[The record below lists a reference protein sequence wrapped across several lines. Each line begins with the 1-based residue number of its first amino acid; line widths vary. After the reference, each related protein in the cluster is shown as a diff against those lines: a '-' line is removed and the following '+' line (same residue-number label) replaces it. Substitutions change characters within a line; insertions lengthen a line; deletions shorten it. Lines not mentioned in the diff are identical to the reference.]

1 MSARDADTGEPP
13 AKRRAIDPI
22 APTVHPWN
30 LPAGI
35 PLLHCSSR
43 PASLQP
49 HSTRYKLFPGDTIIG
64 LGRQSREPFGLQANR
79 GIYSVERWADL
90 PRICPEMQRVT
101 FINTFT
107 AIGGPAINK
116 NGSVIGIL
124 FHSLSFT
131 PFLPSNVIL
140 KWWEYF
146 KTTGKYCCPMISF
159 VGCNLHNGRS
169 SRWVNVPTSL
179 HEGLDGI
186 LVEMASRELLSAG
199 LQEKY
204 LIIRCNG
211 KRVTTRLQLFEVL
224 VENIGQIVEP
234 SDGNRMEAIDGGGEA
249 ILSSSF
255 RAFTVRHEQILSLA
269 RQLNQEQCLATRVTV
284 QAAC

>member
-43 PASLQP
+43 PGWSWRRSPKRSSASPPLTMVEINESRSARDAYDGIASLQP

-79 GIYSVERWADL
+79 GIYR
-90 PRICPEMQRVT
+90 
-101 FINTFT
+101 
-107 AIGGPAINK
+107 
-116 NGSVIGIL
+116 
-124 FHSLSFT
+124 
-131 PFLPSNVIL
+131 
-140 KWWEYF
+140 
-146 KTTGKYCCPMISF
+146 KYCCPMISF

-224 VENIGQIVEP
+224 VENIGQIVEVTIVKAENCNTQSIYLP
-234 SDGNRMEAIDGGGEA
+234 VEEAVEKC
-249 ILSSSF
+249 F
-255 RAFTVRHEQILSLA
+255 YH
-269 RQLNQEQCLATRVTV
+269 
-284 QAAC
+284 

>member
-1 MSARDADTGEPP
+1 MKMVEINESRSARDAYD
-13 AKRRAIDPI
+13 
-22 APTVHPWN
+22 
-30 LPAGI
+30 GI
-35 PLLHCSSR
+35 
-43 PASLQP
+43 ASLQP

-79 GIYSVERWADL
+79 GIYR
-90 PRICPEMQRVT
+90 
-101 FINTFT
+101 
-107 AIGGPAINK
+107 
-116 NGSVIGIL
+116 
-124 FHSLSFT
+124 
-131 PFLPSNVIL
+131 
-140 KWWEYF
+140 
-146 KTTGKYCCPMISF
+146 KYCCPMISF

>member
-1 MSARDADTGEPP
+1 MRTPASRRRSGGRSTPSRPRCTPGISLPESLSSTAPAAQMVEINESRSARDAYD
-13 AKRRAIDPI
+13 
-22 APTVHPWN
+22 
-30 LPAGI
+30 GI
-35 PLLHCSSR
+35 
-43 PASLQP
+43 ASLQP

-224 VENIGQIVEP
+224 VENIGQIVEVANLT
-234 SDGNRMEAIDGGGEA
+234 GYY
-249 ILSSSF
+249 
-255 RAFTVRHEQILSLA
+255 
-269 RQLNQEQCLATRVTV
+269 
-284 QAAC
+284 